1 MTEGLIIGMIAALF
15 LVLLLLDPT
24 VVVALVTPLLHD
36 QGITSL
42 VVSPGDADDKIFFL
56 GTKKGKI
63 LQLQLERSEDD
74 EDENDSAHFLDL
86 DIHDTKYP
94 IFSLAVAPSCTS
106 TAEVM
111 CLFCGGGDRYIS
123 LAKSKKND
131 EFECQQRLGPHTG
144 WVKDLQFDS
153 SASTEQC
160 LYSIGCNRIESWK
173 LAHHETIMFEK
184 KMTRSIDNSPQDG
197 ATLSSDLLCLV
208 LVKDQEKN
216 FLLSGGVDGRIHIW
230 STTGSYPSPDSST
243 RIHNGRV
250 NRMVFSPRSGL
261 IFSVGHDGVLCASRV
276 VNDDDDSPSL
286 DLKCTLHFPNSPRLS
301 SLAILDEA
309 DQAVDLA
316 VGTTDGTLFF
326 VRVNH
331 DTKQE
336 IPTTTMNIIGQ
347 EQIADEAMI
356 NAIAGLRS
364 SKLID
369 GSDSELL
376 SSCSILVGHG
386 SGLDLVKYEFRKT

>member
-1 MTEGLIIGMIAALF
+1 MIAVLF
-15 LVLLLLDPT
+15 LILALLLLDLT

-42 VVSPGDADDKIFFL
+42 VESPGDVDDKIFFL

-63 LQLQLERSEDD
+63 LQLQLEVSEDD
-74 EDENDSAHFLDL
+74 ENDGSIRFLDL
-86 DIHDTKYP
+86 DIHDSKYP

-123 LAKSKKND
+123 VARAKKND

-144 WVKDLQFDS
+144 WIKDLQFDDS
-153 SASTEQC
+153 SSTEQC

-208 LVKDQEKN
+208 IVKSQEKN

-230 STTGSYPSPDSST
+230 STTGSHPSPDSST

-250 NRMVFSPRSGL
+250 NRLVFSPRSDL
-261 IFSVGHDGVLCASRV
+261 IFSVGHDGVLCASGV
-276 VNDDDDSPSL
+276 VNNDDNSPCL

-301 SLAILDEA
+301 SLAVLDEA

-316 VGTTDGTLFF
+316 VGTTDGAVFF

-336 IPTTTMNIIGQ
+336 IPTITMDIIGQ
-347 EQIADEAMI
+347 EQIANEAMI
-356 NAIAGLRS
+356 NAIVGLRS

-369 GSDSELL
+369 EESELL

-386 SGLDLVKYEFRKT
+386 SGLDLVTCEFGKT